1 VICSFLDAFHL
12 NHLQRKI
19 VLVVVLIILIPMV
32 VTSAFSASWIA
43 TRMDASIHRWITEAA
58 EVDRNWLATVNQN
71 GRLFADVL
79 NEVTHGQP
87 RFAAGRSP
95 IPSRLQPMA
104 RQMGITLVQVFDPG
118 GRQIYSSPK
127 ATLDT
132 SWTKGQSEAVLK
144 VSTGDKTML
153 AAVNVLRYPRNQA
166 RHYRVVLGTL
176 FDKELLGRLDHL
188 SGLKTRLFYPRD
200 GDFAKAFSEEGRP
213 LKLRLPPAAFEQL
226 KRQQPYYSDSAE
238 NGRYWGLYTPVAD
251 SNGRVEA
258 VLFSGLAHHRGDTLI
273 TDQTFL
279 IVLIII
285 LGGVLAGVTGLLLSR
300 LIARPVEVLRDG
312 VMRVA
317 SQDFRA
323 TLPVSWRDELGDL
336 ARAFNGMADSLREAR
351 DEQRREFQRDKI
363 AALGELSLAMAH
375 EIRTPIGV
383 INTAAKLL
391 DSAGVRG
398 DREELQQVI
407 RTESVRLDQLL
418 KDFQQLARHRKP
430 EFSRIDPREPL
441 ERALQLMLAGHDDI
455 RVQRRYTH
463 DDLRIS
469 ADAELVQQAWAN
481 LVRNAIEAMGD
492 KGELLVGSAV
502 EDEEL
507 VLYLQDSGPG
517 IPPELM
523 TRLFEPFYTTKS
535 HGSGLG
541 LTIATTL
548 VEASGGR
555 LELVPETR
563 SGARF
568 AMRFAIVE
576 AHQ

>member
-1 VICSFLDAFHL
+1 MICSSLAAFHL
-12 NHLQRKI
+12 NRLQRKI
-19 VLVVVLIILIPMV
+19 VLVVVLIILIPMLA
-32 VTSAFSASWIA
+32 TSIFSASWIA
-43 TRMDASIHRWITEAA
+43 SRMDASIQRWIREAA
-58 EVDRNWLATVNQN
+58 QVDRNWLATVNQN
-71 GRLFADVL
+71 GRLFADVFDQV
-79 NEVTHGQP
+79 NRSRP
-87 RFAAGRSP
+87 RFVPGRSP
-95 IPSRLQPMA
+95 IPPQLRPLA

-118 GRQIYSSPK
+118 GRQIYSSPE

-132 SWTKGQSEAVLK
+132 SWTEGQSEAVLK
-144 VSTGDKTML
+144 VDAGGKSVL
-153 AAVNVLRYPRNQA
+153 AAVTILRYPRHST
-166 RHYRVVLGTL
+166 RHYRLVLGTL

-188 SGLKTRLFYPRD
+188 SGLKTRLFYPRE

-213 LKLRLPPAAFEQL
+213 LKLRLPPAAFAQL
-226 KRQQPYYSDSAE
+226 KQQHEYYSDRAE

-251 SNGRVEA
+251 SSGRMEA
-258 VLFSGLAHHRGDTLI
+258 VLFSGLAHHRGDALI
-273 TDQTFL
+273 TDQTVL
-279 IVLIII
+279 ALVIVL
-285 LGGVLAGVTGLLLSR
+285 LGGLLAAVTGLLLSR
-300 LIARPVEVLRDG
+300 LVARPVEVLRDG

-323 TLPVSWRDELGDL
+323 TLPVNWRDELGDL

-391 DSAGVRG
+391 DSAGSRG
-398 DREELQQVI
+398 DRDELQKVI

-418 KDFQQLARHRKP
+418 RDFQQLARHRKP
-430 EFSRIDPREPL
+430 EFADIDPVQPL
-441 ERALQLMLAGHDDI
+441 ERALQLMLAGHDKI
-455 RVQRRYTH
+455 RVQRRYSH
-463 DDLRIS
+463 GGQHIR
-469 ADAELVQQAWAN
+469 ADAELLQQAWAN
-481 LVRNAIEAMGD
+481 LLRNAIEAMHD
-492 KGELLVGSAV
+492 EGELRVGSAI
-502 EDEEL
+502 EGKEL

-523 TRLFEPFYTTKS
+523 TRLFEPFFTTKN

-548 VEASGGR
+548 VEASGAR

-563 SGARF
+563 KGARF
-568 AMRFAIVE
+568 AMRFSLE
-576 AHQ
+576 EDG